1 MDDTK
6 IFNKKENLP
15 PERSP
20 YEIKTFTDIPSENLV
35 TGGHG
40 TCSGCG
46 PAIGLRL
53 ALLALGRKTMII
65 NSAGCFTLQPTY
77 PYNPFKVPWI
87 HLAIENAGA
96 AAIGIYHGLKAQ
108 GKEKDVTILAYVGD
122 GATYDIG
129 LQSLSHACQTKTN
142 FIYVCYDNQN
152 FANTGVQQS
161 SATPEKAFTTTTPIG
176 EKIRG
181 NPFRRKSITKII
193 AAHEI
198 PYVATASVSHPLDFI
213 NKLRKAQKIK
223 GPKFIDLLS
232 PCQPGWGFETN
243 EAVQID
249 KAAVESG
256 AWPLYEIENGKFAL
270 NYKPEKLKPIKEYL
284 FMQKRFKHL
293 TQAETEYIQNIVS
306 KEWELLLQ
314 GRFWEAVEY

>member
-1 MDDTK
+1 MDDA
-6 IFNKKENLP
+6 
-15 PERSP
+15 
-20 YEIKTFTDIPSENLV
+20 IKTFKEIPSENLV

-40 TCSGCG
+40 TCAGCG

-53 ALLALGRKTMII
+53 ALLALGRKTIII

-87 HLAIENAGA
+87 HLAIETAGA
-96 AAIGIYHGLKAQ
+96 AAVGIYNGLKSQ
-108 GKEKDVTILAYVGD
+108 GKEKDVTILAYIGD

-129 LQSLSHACQTKTN
+129 LQSLSHACELKTN

-161 SATPEKAFTTTTPIG
+161 SATPEKAFTATTPVG
-176 EKIRG
+176 EKMRG
-181 NPFRRKSITKII
+181 NPFRRKPITKIV

-198 PYVATASVSHPLDFI
+198 PYVATACISHPLDFI
-213 NKLRKAQKIK
+213 NKLKKAQKIK

-243 EAVQID
+243 EAVQIG

-256 AWPLYEIENGKFAL
+256 AWPLYEMENGKFAL
-270 NYKPEKLKPIKEYL
+270 SYKPEKLKPVNDYL

-293 TQAETEYIQNIVS
+293 NPEEAAQIQNAVS
-306 KEWELLLQ
+306 KEWEMLSQ
-314 GRFWEAVEY
+314 GKFWEAVEY